1 MLVSDVHWHATD
13 KTGSAGKPAQG
24 PDSSEMRLEDLSRQI
39 AQLRK
44 GKQTYVDL
52 WGEQLRL
59 S

>member
-1 MLVSDVHWHATD
+1 MLMSDIHWHATD

-44 GKQTYVDL
+44 G
-52 WGEQLRL
+52 
-59 S
+59 